1 MSRVW
6 LFKSPYRSCC
16 QLCFKDVI
24 VVDRMGERVGAGR
37 IPIPAMSQCGHLVV
51 QAAVT
56 SRSFVKHLILWY
68 GVSPTRKAVSVCFAA
83 AVGNLC
89 CDAQC

>member
-1 MSRVW
+1 MQGCLSN
-6 LFKSPYRSCC
+6 
-16 QLCFKDVI
+16 
-24 VVDRMGERVGAGR
+24 
-37 IPIPAMSQCGHLVV
+37 GHLEL

-56 SRSFVKHLILWY
+56 SRSFVKHLILWN